1 MGVWENP
8 FSSDF
13 FPITLVPNI
22 LLFSN
27 LFSPPLWIQ
36 VKFVFTE
43 PLCFMAMQSFE
54 KAENMYSFTLGV
66 GNSQLDTLEKL
77 IVSSRS

>member
-1 MGVWENP
+1 
-8 FSSDF
+8 
-13 FPITLVPNI
+13 
-22 LLFSN
+22 
-27 LFSPPLWIQ
+27 
-36 VKFVFTE
+36 
-43 PLCFMAMQSFE
+43 MAMQSFE